1 MPCGRAPVTSRRM
14 CRTDAGNPFRRGAHY
29 AGAADAHH
37 SSSRCARATLPARR
51 RGLEPAGSATKPLER
66 GDRPRSA
73 HAPAALQ
80 AQAQEAAPGLHPA
93 RHLSARGRLDRVRD
107 ADGCGERPALARE
120 PLRVQG
126 RPQLDPLFRRPRL
139 QAAGQRRLPDCRA
152 RRKQEPDP
160 ARGGRDLAQPQERGH
175 RDRGQALLRARG
187 RGLRR
192 HRPSAR
198 AGRAQAARRAGR
210 LDDHSAVR
218 QERTRRPGQPLRVPE
233 AA

>member
-14 CRTDAGNPFRRGAHY
+14 SRTDAGNPFRRGAHY

-37 SSSRCARATLPARR
+37 SFSRCARATLPARR
-51 RGLEPAGSATKPLER
+51 RGLQHAGPATEPLEHR
-66 GDRPRSA
+66 DRPRSA
-73 HAPAALQ
+73 PAAALQ
-80 AQAQEAAPGLHPA
+80 AQAQEGAPGLHPA
-93 RHLSARGRLDRVRD
+93 RHRSARDRLDRVRD
-107 ADGCGERPALARE
+107 ADGRGERPALARE

-139 QAAGQRRLPDCRA
+139 QAAGQRRLPDRHA

-175 RDRGQALLRARG
+175 RDRGQALLRTRG

-192 HRPSAR
+192 HRARAR

-210 LDDHSAVR
+210 LDDHATVR
-218 QERTRRPGQPLRVPE
+218 EERPRRPGQPLRFPE